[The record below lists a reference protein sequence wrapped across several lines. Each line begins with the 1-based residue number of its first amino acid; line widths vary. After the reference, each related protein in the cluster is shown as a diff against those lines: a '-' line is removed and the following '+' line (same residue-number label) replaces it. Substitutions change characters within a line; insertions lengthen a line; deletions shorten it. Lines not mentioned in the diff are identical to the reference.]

1 MPASAGNASTE
12 ASQATPALVLT
23 GGSSGIGAG
32 LAGDLAGEWAV
43 TVVDRD
49 LPREAVPGVSY
60 LRGDITRD
68 DAATT
73 VRESLAERGRTQVEG
88 IVHCA
93 GIGAFGPFM
102 EMPRAEWERLL
113 MVNLHGTL
121 NFIQGMADLVAD
133 GGRIVL
139 FSSGTVFKAPANAAA
154 YAASKAGV
162 IGFARSL
169 AAELGAREITVNVV
183 APGLVMTPLS
193 TSLAAGEENNVSS
206 RAIKRRATIEDFI
219 GPVRFFLSP
228 GSSFVTG
235 QTLVVDG
242 GSIRR

>member
-1 MPASAGNASTE
+1 MPTPGGTAATASTVG
-12 ASQATPALVLT
+12 SLVLT

-32 LAGDLAGEWAV
+32 LAGDLAGEWDI

-49 LPREAVPGVSY
+49 LPETPAPGVTY
-60 LRGDITRD
+60 LQGDITTD
-68 DAATT
+68 DAVDT
-73 VRESLAERGRTQVEG
+73 VRKSLTENGRATIDG

-102 EMPRAEWERLL
+102 EMPKSEWERVLL
-113 MVNLHGTL
+113 VNLHGTL
-121 NFIQGMADLVAD
+121 NFVQGVADMVAD

-139 FSSGTVFKAPANAAA
+139 FSSGTVFKAPASAAA

-169 AAELGAREITVNVV
+169 AAELGARNITVNVI
-183 APGLVMTPLS
+183 APGLVLTPLS
-193 TSLAAGEENNVSS
+193 TAIAAGEEANINT
-206 RAIKRRATIEDFI
+206 RAIKRAATVEDFI
-219 GPVRFFLSP
+219 GPTRFFLSP

>member
-1 MPASAGNASTE
+1 MRASARNGSTGT
-12 ASQATPALVLT
+12 SPATPLVLT

-32 LAGDLAGEWAV
+32 LTGDLAGEWDV

-49 LPREAVPGVSY
+49 LPPTPVAGVSY
-60 LRGDITRD
+60 LRGDITSD
-68 DAATT
+68 DATAT
-73 VRESLAERGRTQVEG
+73 VRESLAERGVPRIG
-88 IVHCA
+88 AIVHCA
-93 GIGAFGPFM
+93 GIGAFGPFLHM
-102 EMPRAEWERLL
+102 SRTEWERLL

-169 AAELGAREITVNVV
+169 AAELGDREITVNVV

-193 TSLAAGEENNVSS
+193 TSLAAGEESNVSS

-219 GPVRFFLSP
+219 GPVRFFLSEQ
-228 GSSFVTG
+228 SSFVTG